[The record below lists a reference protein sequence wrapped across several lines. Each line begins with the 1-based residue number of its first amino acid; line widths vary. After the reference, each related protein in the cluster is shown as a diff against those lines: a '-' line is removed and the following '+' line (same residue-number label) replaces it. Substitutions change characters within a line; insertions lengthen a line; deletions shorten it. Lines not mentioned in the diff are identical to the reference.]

1 MAPSESEGPTMG
13 GAPLPLS
20 TAWCST
26 IARRRGGRI
35 FLMFVLAVSGLT
47 LNACQSAG
55 PFYHAWI
62 GPPAKTAAFHSATH
76 RSRSAS
82 QGVTE
87 GRQEAKGSTVNPT
100 HASAESGLGRF
111 STEDRAL
118 AEGTTGAVSR
128 FSSPI
133 VGSAQWQR
141 ERAEDEAREIAL
153 RRKLRI
159 CAC

>member
-13 GAPLPLS
+13 GAPLSLS

-26 IARRRGGRI
+26 IARRRGGRA

-62 GPPAKTAAFHSATH
+62 APPAKTAAFHSATH
-76 RSRSAS
+76 RSRSAF

-100 HASAESGLGRF
+100 RF

-118 AEGTTGAVSR
+118 AEGATGAVSR